1 MHTNKISNKFSHTI
15 ESVILYEKKYMYSQ
29 IKFIQVFPFAELPR
43 PNLGDLSDLRATSIK
58 MRRQKSPNVL
68 GYSYHELCK
77 LDTIKV
83 ELVPEKKGLILKH
96 VEYEVTSQVNF

>member
-1 MHTNKISNKFSHTI
+1 MNLSII
-15 ESVILYEKKYMYSQ
+15 
-29 IKFIQVFPFAELPR
+29 ELPR

-96 VEYEVTSQVNF
+96 VEYEVTSQVSWSIFFGYEVTSYKALKKKTKVVCLG

>member
-1 MHTNKISNKFSHTI
+1 MNLSII
-15 ESVILYEKKYMYSQ
+15 
-29 IKFIQVFPFAELPR
+29 ELPR

-96 VEYEVTSQVNF
+96 VEYEVTSQVSWSIFFGYEVTSYKALIKNQKLCV

>member
-1 MHTNKISNKFSHTI
+1 MNLSII
-15 ESVILYEKKYMYSQ
+15 
-29 IKFIQVFPFAELPR
+29 ELPR

-96 VEYEVTSQVNF
+96 VEYEVTSQVSWSIFFGYEVTSYYR

>member
-1 MHTNKISNKFSHTI
+1 MNLSII
-15 ESVILYEKKYMYSQ
+15 
-29 IKFIQVFPFAELPR
+29 ELPR

-96 VEYEVTSQVNF
+96 VEYEVTSQVSYSVFRTMSEDLSSHESEMEK

>member
-1 MHTNKISNKFSHTI
+1 MNLSII
-15 ESVILYEKKYMYSQ
+15 
-29 IKFIQVFPFAELPR
+29 ELPR

-96 VEYEVTSQVNF
+96 VEYEVTSQVSWSIFFGYEVTSY